1 MKKFR
6 LAAAVSVAVLTMSVQ
21 AMAAPLNCNISFGSC
36 PTSNGTVKGA
46 QNLNSTQNNCL
57 NSANLESILSQL
69 NCNNGSSVKGASN
82 LKGIVITK
90 NGINC
95 TPNIKCTPGSKATA
109 GTKCNTGNTCTG
121 PNCTTGSNN
130 GSGNN
135 GSGNNGSG
143 NNGSSNNGSG
153 NNGSGNNGSGNN
165 GSGNNSSTDTTATV
179 SVNAQKVVDL
189 VNAERAKAG
198 LGALT
203 IDTKVTAAAQVR
215 AKEVQT
221 SFSHTR
227 PDGRSCFTALDEAN
241 ASYRGAGENIALGQ
255 KTPEQVMNDWMNS
268 EGHRANIM
276 NPNFKYIGVGV
287 DGNAWTQL
295 FTY

>member
-135 GSGNNGSG
+135 GSSNNGSGNNGSG
-143 NNGSSNNGSG
+143 NNGSS
-153 NNGSGNNGSGNN
+153 NNGSGNN